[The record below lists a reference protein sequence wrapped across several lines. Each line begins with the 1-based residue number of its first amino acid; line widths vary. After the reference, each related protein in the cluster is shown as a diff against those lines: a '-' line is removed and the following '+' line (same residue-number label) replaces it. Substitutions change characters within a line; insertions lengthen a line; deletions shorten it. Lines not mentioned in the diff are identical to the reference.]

1 MPILTY
7 LQAFFADLREQG
19 IPVTTSQVGDCCQAV
34 LLIDWMRRDYFY
46 STLFATLVK
55 DYSYQAVFDQV
66 FNRFFEEY
74 LSPENQK
81 HFKSVKEE
89 PSSRPKEE
97 NAISDFDLGT
107 GTPMGKSG
115 SSQAPGGKKNP
126 LEQDFGRISTDE
138 LAAIEAM
145 VPLLARR
152 LAAKFVKKRMSNDQ
166 NKLDFRRTIRS
177 SLSTGGIPLN
187 LFTIRKYREKPVILI
202 LCDVSGSVMNFSC
215 ISLALIASLER
226 FFQHIESYA
235 FIDEVSDITRL
246 LLDGNPLNFRAH
258 VLRNAKVVGVSGYTN
273 YGRTLEEF
281 HKRFRHR
288 INRKTS
294 VLIFGDA
301 RNNSQEHGKWVL
313 KEIKDQAR
321 KVYWFNPE
329 DVSLWNSGDSIIND
343 YAPYCDGVFACPNLL
358 ELEKSLAKI

>member
-1 MPILTY
+1 MPILQY

-19 IPVTTSQVGDCCQAV
+19 IPVTTSQVRDCCQAV
-34 LLIDWMRRDYFY
+34 LLIDWMNRDYFY
-46 STLFATLVK
+46 ATLFATLVK
-55 DYSYQAVFDQV
+55 DYSYQKAFDLV

-74 LSPENQK
+74 LAPENRQ
-81 HFKSVKEE
+81 HFQTLQAGQ
-89 PSSRPKEE
+89 PSRPREE
-97 NAISDFDLGT
+97 TAVSDFDIGM
-107 GTPMGKSG
+107 GTPMGKG
-115 SSQAPGGKKNP
+115 GTSQTPGGKKNP
-126 LEQDFGRISTDE
+126 LEQDFGRVSIEE

-152 LAAKFVKKRMSNDQ
+152 LAAKFVKKRKRNDQ
-166 NKLDFRRTIRS
+166 NRLDFRRTIRS

-215 ISLALIASLER
+215 IALALIASLER

-235 FIDEVSDITRL
+235 FIDEIADITGL
-246 LLDGNPLNFRAH
+246 LLSGNPLNFRAH
-258 VLRNAKVVGVSGYTN
+258 VLRNARVVGVTGYTN
-273 YGRTLEEF
+273 YGHTLEEF
-281 HKRFRHR
+281 RQRYRQR

-301 RNNSQEHGKWVL
+301 RNNWQEHGQAVL
-313 KEIKDQAR
+313 KEIRGQAK

-329 DVSLWNSGDSIIND
+329 PRPLWNTGDSIIYD
-343 YAPYCDGVFACPNLL
+343 YAPYCDKVFACPTLG
-358 ELEKSLAKI
+358 ELEKSLAQI